1 MKSSIQLKISILFAI
16 VCLLIGILFVI
27 SLKRTQQTYDSE
39 QHDYHENVVKFL
51 VSNYNLNSDKNL
63 TRHLMNSGFKLVEDK
78 KLAQDVKQNG
88 KYHFKMMTDFGLV
101 SSISYDYALFLE
113 MIDDDEDIL
122 FKTKRSN
129 IAFEFMLFGFLL
141 SVVLVF
147 VLYLSIMKSLTPL
160 GKLRKQIALAVSGED
175 FFAQDFKRD
184 DIGEIATDFS
194 DTIERMH
201 ELVESRQ
208 LFLRT
213 IMHEFKTPIGKGRL
227 VAEMIKEKK
236 QKERLVDI
244 FTRLDTLI
252 NESAKIESLFSKNY
266 TLEIR
271 PHRFDEVLEQAK
283 KMLLDVEFDKKV
295 KVKKSDK
302 FSLNVDIDSFAL
314 ALKNLIENALKY
326 SDDGICTIECFENGF
341 VVKNKGKPFKHDYT
355 EYLKPFIREKD
366 NKKEGLGLGLYIVDK
381 TCVSHRFELSYEYK
395 GSNHCF
401 KVITDSTLV
410 EQKGQNFG
418 DEKSDN
424 TRANFVSLQNH
435 LAGAKLA
442 QDIENA
448 IRFIKPC
455 SKCGALSENE
465 LCEICA
471 DDERDRDLLCLVEDA
486 KDILILE
493 ESGSFNG
500 LYFVLDELNDEKV
513 AKLRAMILEFS
524 VKELVFALTHSV
536 NAEAMSFFVEDKLS
550 DLNLSM
556 SKIAQ
561 GVPSGVH
568 LENVDFISL
577 HKAMVF
583 RTKLK

>member
-27 SLKRTQQTYDSE
+27 SLKWTLQTYDSE
-39 QHDYHENVVKFL
+39 QRDYHENVVKFL

-78 KLAQDVKQNG
+78 KLVQDVKQNG

-194 DTIERMH
+194 DTIERMY

-283 KMLLDVEFDKKV
+283 KMLLDVEFDKQV

-381 TCVSHRFELSYEYK
+381 TCVSHRFELLYEYK

-410 EQKGQNFG
+410 EQKGKNLG

-424 TRANFVSLQNH
+424 TRAKMSPPPPQSM
-435 LAGAKLA
+435 
-442 QDIENA
+442 
-448 IRFIKPC
+448 RF
-455 SKCGALSENE
+455 
-465 LCEICA
+465 
-471 DDERDRDLLCLVEDA
+471 
-486 KDILILE
+486 
-493 ESGSFNG
+493 FM
-500 LYFVLDELNDEKV
+500 
-513 AKLRAMILEFS
+513 RA
-524 VKELVFALTHSV
+524 
-536 NAEAMSFFVEDKLS
+536 S
-550 DLNLSM
+550 DGQKN
-556 SKIAQ
+556 
-561 GVPSGVH
+561 
-568 LENVDFISL
+568 
-577 HKAMVF
+577 
-583 RTKLK
+583 

>member
-16 VCLLIGILFVI
+16 VCLLIGILFAI
-27 SLKRTQQTYDSE
+27 SLKWTLQTYDSE

-113 MIDDDEDIL
+113 LIDDDEDIL

-410 EQKGQNFG
+410 EQKGKILG

-424 TRANFVSLQNH
+424 TR
-435 LAGAKLA
+435 AKLA

-536 NAEAMSFFVEDKLS
+536 NAEAMSFFVEDKLA